1 MVIIVVMRLN
11 MPYGVHLMYLDGLS
25 TLKFSLCR
33 KNLLILSESSVYC
46 NLVMLALM
54 KKRRKQLLLSSLEIL
69 VNTTCLEKKVQG

>member
-1 MVIIVVMRLN
+1 
-11 MPYGVHLMYLDGLS
+11 
-25 TLKFSLCR
+25 
-33 KNLLILSESSVYC
+33 LSESSVYC